1 MSTFFYALPFRLN
14 WTWRLW
20 VLFGVAIAL
29 GGYSA
34 VDAAQPKKEA
44 KDSAPVL
51 MSRTGGGG
59 SWSDMKELQQA
70 AAKGNPKAEAQFGE
84 MLLRGDGI
92 AKDEKRAVALL
103 EKAARAGH
111 SGAVF
116 RIGMLLAH
124 GNSGV
129 ANDPVR
135 ALAYFRAA
143 AAGGEKEAFFNI
155 GAAYASARGVKRDY
169 GEALG
174 WFIVARRHGA
184 DAATEV
190 SLRAQI
196 RSQPAWIAKG
206 ERRAAE
212 IEREFAGKKVV
223 ELLPPMASL
232 ESVAE
237 ASQAPEIVA
246 PAEPPRASPTI
257 KPIESLRPADLLKPI
272 EPPKPTWVL
281 PPQP

>member
-1 MSTFFYALPFRLN
+1 MSTFFCALPFS
-14 WTWRLW
+14 WTWRLR
-20 VLFGVAIAL
+20 VVVGVALAL
-29 GGYSA
+29 GDLTSA
-34 VDAAQPKKEA
+34 DAAQPKKEA

-59 SWSDMKELQQA
+59 SWADVKELQQA
-70 AAKGNPKAEAQFGE
+70 AAKGNPKAEAQLGE

-111 SGAVF
+111 SGAAF

-129 ANDPVR
+129 ADDPVR
-135 ALAYFRAA
+135 ALSYFRAA

-174 WFIVARRHGA
+174 WLIVARQHGA

-196 RSQPAWIAKG
+196 KSQPAWIAKG

-223 ELLPPMASL
+223 ELLPPVASL

-237 ASQAPEIVA
+237 TSHATEALAPTA
-246 PAEPPRASPTI
+246 PPQPSPAI
-257 KPIESLRPADLLKPI
+257 KPVDSLRPADLLKPI

-281 PPQP
+281 PPKP